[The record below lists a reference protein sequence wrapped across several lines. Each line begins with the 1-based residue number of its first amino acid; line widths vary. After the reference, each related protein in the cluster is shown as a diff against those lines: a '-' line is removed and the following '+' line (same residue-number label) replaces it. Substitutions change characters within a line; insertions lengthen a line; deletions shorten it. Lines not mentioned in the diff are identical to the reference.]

1 MEVLVLQNSNMFIGL
16 SHIHRKELLFYI
28 QNVLITAV
36 STAWG
41 QKYSSSGYGD
51 FL

>member
-28 QNVLITAV
+28 QNILITAV